1 MALFIERRRAEQALE
16 ELTQLL
22 APQVQAELQV
32 IHVSIGYGIQITLKE
47 PPARTF
53 EWIAVYRGIPV
64 IYDRDGCDLHC

>member
-1 MALFIERRRAEQALE
+1 MALFIERHRAQQALE

-22 APQVQAELQV
+22 APKIEADLQV

-47 PPARTF
+47 APAPNF

-64 IYDRDGCDLHC
+64 IYDRDGCELS